1 MNFLAESKKRHPK
14 RKRGRSLFICD
25 SVILKIMGDGVA
37 KLDEVKEILNTLR
50 IWLSLTMGLIVIVTG
65 GLISP
70 YDHGLIDDLF
80 YSGFFALFIL
90 LLVVFITFSIYKK
103 SK

>member
-1 MNFLAESKKRHPK
+1 M
-14 RKRGRSLFICD
+14 
-25 SVILKIMGDGVA
+25 A

-65 GLISP
+65 GLISR
-70 YDHGLIDDLF
+70 YDRELIDGLF

-90 LLVVFITFSIYKK
+90 LLVVVFIAFSISKK
-103 SK
+103 TKQIKEL